1 MRILTKPW
9 LTQGFPAV
17 AFGLCSLMGAGALQ
31 AQDEGM
37 VFGDEEGFV
46 FEEEEVIDVTAPS
59 TSAARYLQDG
69 ITYYEA
75 EDFLAAS
82 GFFWRVVNDPD
93 ISVDSIRPRAQ
104 FELAKTLVR
113 MRLLQ
118 GALLFFDEIMLEGPA
133 HPYFEASAEWMI
145 VIARRLPGDAE
156 MLRRISNFADLF
168 PDRVEEKYRDELA
181 YYLGE
186 HYFNIGEREQALQ
199 YLGFVTPVS
208 DFYTQSQFL
217 AGITHV
223 RLGQAREAITKFEM
237 VMDLTRRGD
246 SESRRLNELAQ
257 LSLARTYYGAGDFAR
272 AEELYSEIPRNSEY
286 WLDSLFESSWAFYQ
300 SEQFNRA
307 LGNLHSLNSPF
318 FNDEYYP
325 EAPVLQ
331 AVILFYNCRWRE
343 VAGII
348 EEFDF
353 TFGPLLD
360 QLRATMAGLADD
372 QAYYD
377 FLRESAEQQG
387 GRRFDPRLQQ
397 IVGVTLDV
405 RSIRQAVA
413 FIDELDREMGYIQ
426 GEDAGWA
433 QSDLG
438 QFLYNEVLATRDFAV
453 AEAGA
458 LVRGRLSGILEE
470 LERHDRSMTSV
481 EVETQLAEADQI
493 SAELRAELFRGESLD
508 DVSTAS
514 SEYMVWT
521 FDGEYWKDEL
531 GYYYYHVNS
540 RCE

>member
-1 MRILTKPW
+1 MRILAQPW
-9 LTQGFPAV
+9 LTKGLPAL
-17 AFGLCSLMGAGALQ
+17 AFGLGTLMVAGSAQ
-31 AQDEGM
+31 AQDEEM
-37 VFGDEEGFV
+37 VFGDDDGFV
-46 FEEEEVIDVTAPS
+46 FEEEEVMEVTAPS

-118 GALLFFDEIMLEGPA
+118 GALLFFDEIILEGPG

-168 PDRVEEKYRDELA
+168 PDRIEEKYRDELA

-199 YLGFVTPVS
+199 YLGFVTSVS
-208 DFYTQSQFL
+208 DFYTQAQFL

-223 RLGQAREAITKFEM
+223 RLGQAREAIAKFEM

-246 SESRRLNELAQ
+246 AESRRLNELAQ
-257 LSLARTYYGAGDFAR
+257 LSLARTYYGAGDFER

-343 VAGII
+343 VAGVI

-372 QAYYD
+372 QAFYN

-426 GEDAGWA
+426 NEDAGWS

-493 SAELRAELFRGESLD
+493 SPELRAELFRGESID

>member
-1 MRILTKPW
+1 MRKLTEPW
-9 LTQGFPAV
+9 LTQRFPAV
-17 AFGLCSLMGAGALQ
+17 IFGLCSLIGAGTVH

-37 VFGDEEGFV
+37 VFGEDDGFV

-118 GALLFFDEIMLEGPA
+118 GALLFFDEIILEGPS

-208 DFYTQSQFL
+208 EFYTQSQFL

-223 RLGQAREAITKFEM
+223 RLGQAREAIAKFEQ
-237 VMDLTRRGD
+237 VMELTRRGD

-257 LSLARTYYGAGDFAR
+257 LSLARTYYGAGDFVR
-272 AEELYSEIPRNSEY
+272 AEELYGEIPRNSEY

-343 VAGII
+343 VAGVI

-360 QLRATMAGLADD
+360 QLRSTMAGLADD

-405 RSIRQAVA
+405 RSIRRAVA
-413 FIDELDREMGYIQ
+413 FIDELDRELGYIQ

-458 LVRGRLSGILEE
+458 LVRGRLSGILQE

-514 SEYMVWT
+514 NEYMVWT